1 MKGNPKR
8 FEFWSILE
16 NTCSGRAGLLW
27 EANQVKKTL
36 LMTAALALLMA
47 GGAAA
52 AELKFKPGEDA
63 KFNWQSFED
72 FKKGHDLKGQTLTIF
87 GPWRGEDQVLA
98 ESVLDYFREA
108 TGADVRYSS
117 SENYEQQIV
126 IDTQAGSPP
135 DVAILPQPGL
145 IADLAS
151 KGHLA
156 PLGDETKSWL
166 LENYA
171 AGQSWVDLSTFKDKD
186 GNAQLFAFPYKIDV
200 KSLVWYVPENFEDA
214 GYEVPKTMEDLKAL
228 TEKIVADGGTPW
240 CIGLGSGGATG
251 WPATD
256 WVEDLM
262 LRTASPETYDKWVTI
277 GIPFTDAAVVGAIDE
292 FGWFAKND
300 KFVDGGAAAVASTD
314 FRDSPKGLF
323 ASPPKCYL
331 HHQASFIPSFF
342 PEGTVVGEDADF
354 FYMPPY
360 ASKPDLGNPVLGAG
374 TLALI
379 TKDTPASRAF
389 IEFLKTPIA
398 HEVWMA
404 QSSFLTPFKSAN
416 KDAYANGPMKKQ
428 GEILLESTTFRFDGS
443 DLMPGK
449 IGAGA
454 FWTGMVDF
462 VGGKSAADV
471 AADVQKAWDAIK

>member
-1 MKGNPKR
+1 MKRSFVMG
-8 FEFWSILE
+8 
-16 NTCSGRAGLLW
+16 
-27 EANQVKKTL
+27 V
-36 LMTAALALLMA
+36 AALALMA
-47 GGAAA
+47 GAAHA

-63 KFNWQSFED
+63 KFNWASYEE

-87 GPWRGEDQVLA
+87 GPWRGEDQTLV
-98 ESVLDYFREA
+98 ESVLDYFRDA
-108 TGADVRYSS
+108 TGADVKYSS

-135 DVAILPQPGL
+135 DVAVLPQPGL

-151 KGHLA
+151 KGYLT
-156 PLGDETKSWL
+156 PLGEDTQKWL

-171 AGQSWVDLSTFKDKD
+171 AGQSWVDLSTYKGKD
-186 GNAQLFAFPYKIDV
+186 GTAALYAFPYKIDV

-256 WVEDLM
+256 WVEDMM
-262 LRTASPETYDKWVTI
+262 LRTQPADTYDKWVTNA
-277 GIPFTDAAVVGAIDE
+277 IPFTDAAVTGAIDE

-300 KFVDGGAAAVASTD
+300 KFVAGGAAAVSSTD

-323 ASPPKCYL
+323 SSPPKCYL
-331 HHQASFIPSFF
+331 HHQASFVPSFF

-374 TLALI
+374 TLAMI

-389 IEFLKTPIA
+389 IQFLQTPIA

-404 QSSFLTPFKSAN
+404 QSSFLTPLKTVN
-416 KDAYANGPMKKQ
+416 QDAYANGPMKKQ
-428 GEILLESTTFRFDGS
+428 GEILLNATTFRFDGS

-454 FWTGMVDF
+454 FWTGMIDY
-462 VGGKSAADV
+462 VGGKSSEDV
-471 AADVQKAWDAIK
+471 AGGIQKAWDAIK